1 MFNQIIISNKFDL
14 NLSTTL
20 SSYLAYFFAEVSDK
34 EKKFYNIVTSGHVL
48 KHLTA
53 VSYAFS

>member
-20 SSYLAYFFAEVSDK
+20 SSYNVCGKAGPTYLE
-34 EKKFYNIVTSGHVL
+34 HL
-48 KHLTA
+48 KGSPH
-53 VSYAFS
+53 